1 MFNFETLVVVPS
13 SLFFWTMESSALVVL
28 IAAVLLV
35 VVVVAAVVSSSSS
48 SSSQQLQYP
57 SGRAYVAPRTANVVQ
72 QSSLLSSTSLS
83 LLVGTRSSRFA
94 ILLIRFYIQTKKRT
108 RGKNK

>member
-1 MFNFETLVVVPS
+1 MFNFETLVVVLS

-35 VVVVAAVVSSSSS
+35 VVVVAAVSSSSS
-48 SSSQQLQYP
+48 SSSQHLQYP

-83 LLVGTRSSRFA
+83 LLVGTRSSRFV